1 MSQNRD
7 EVVEKSNKWTR
18 NRLEFGNWN
27 LLTGARVRVGEKE
40 RKKKRIIWKVKVRV
54 MGEVVKRLKTRKKSA
69 FDMIRKKQNKM
80 ISLRPGDKNKNMLIT
95 WYARNYNR
103 EREFQGE
110 FDFELANGSA
120 QEGNGLEVCF
130 FFLLLQPRRGG

>member
-1 MSQNRD
+1 
-7 EVVEKSNKWTR
+7 
-18 NRLEFGNWN
+18 
-27 LLTGARVRVGEKE
+27 
-40 RKKKRIIWKVKVRV
+40 
-54 MGEVVKRLKTRKKSA
+54 
-69 FDMIRKKQNKM
+69 M

-110 FDFELANGSA
+110 FDCELENGSE
-120 QEGNGLEVCF
+120 QEGNNLEV

>member
-1 MSQNRD
+1 M
-7 EVVEKSNKWTR
+7 
-18 NRLEFGNWN
+18 
-27 LLTGARVRVGEKE
+27 
-40 RKKKRIIWKVKVRV
+40 RV